1 MANLN
6 RDSNH
11 GTQIMNNRTHY
22 LWWIAGLSV
31 CGLVYLLGPILTPFL
46 IAAILAYIANPL
58 VNKIDALNFS
68 GFNHKFSYSPSRTI
82 ATLLVMSLLF
92 AVLILILLIVIP
104 LMQKEF
110 LLLSQKLP
118 VYFNTAK
125 TSLEPWLQKN
135 FGVAINIDYAQIQQI
150 LTENWKTAGGFAKQI
165 ALGIGNQGMAIIGW
179 LANLIL
185 IPLVLFYLLV
195 DWNIII
201 AKTNHLLPKR
211 FAAKTQEIASDID
224 AVLAEFLR
232 GQLTVMLLMSVFY
245 ATGLW
250 LAGLELALPIGAL
263 SGLLGFVPYLGIG
276 IGVGLAI
283 LSGFLQFGSIHDLI
297 PVLIVFGLG
306 QVVESMAL
314 TPWLVGDRIGLHPLV
329 VIFALMAGG
338 QLFGF
343 TGVLLALPVSAAIA
357 VGFRHARQRYL
368 TSNFYNE

>member
-1 MANLN
+1 MDKHTN
-6 RDSNH
+6 
-11 GTQIMNNRTHY
+11 TI
-22 LWWIAGLSV
+22 
-31 CGLVYLLGPILTPFL
+31 GLVAVFLILGLIYLLSPILTPFL

-58 VNKIDALNFS
+58 VNKIDAFQLS
-68 GFNHKFSYSPSRTI
+68 GLGKKFSPSRTVATLVVMLLLI
-82 ATLLVMSLLF
+82 ATLIM
-92 AVLILILLIVIP
+92 ILLIIIP

-125 TSLEPWLQKN
+125 THLEPWLQKN
-135 FGVAINIDYAQIQQI
+135 FGVAINIDFAQIQQI
-150 LTENWKTAGGFAKQI
+150 LTENWKTAGNFAKTI
-165 ALGIGNQGMAIIGW
+165 ALSLSTQGMVIIGW

-201 AKTNHLLPKR
+201 AKVNHLLPRKL
-211 FAAKTQEIASDID
+211 AAKTQEIAAEID

-232 GQLTVMLLMSVFY
+232 GQLTVMLLMSMFY

-250 LAGLELALPIGAL
+250 LVGLELALPIGIL

-276 IGVGLAI
+276 LGLVLAI
-283 LSGFLQFGSIHDLI
+283 LSGFLQFGSLSDLTPI
-297 PVLIVFGLG
+297 LIVFSLG
-306 QVVESMAL
+306 QMIESMAL
-314 TPWLVGDRIGLHPLV
+314 TPYLVGDRIGLHPLV

-343 TGVLLALPVSAAIA
+343 AGVLLALPVSAAIA
-357 VGFRHARQRYL
+357 VGFRHAKQKYL
-368 TSNFYNE
+368 ASNLYGS